1 MIIII
6 IKIATIKKQ
15 FFVINTC
22 ILSFEQNKKLPPDVE
37 TDTGEVSDD
46 EEEPE
51 ETIPISNGDFKLER
65 QNSKH
70 GSLKR
75 QIVKVGGE
83 WIWNTNRKFLSG
95 LTKVN
100 F

>member
-1 MIIII
+1 M
-6 IKIATIKKQ
+6 
-15 FFVINTC
+15 
-22 ILSFEQNKKLPPDVE
+22 E

-51 ETIPISNGDFKLER
+51 ETIPISNGDLKLER

-83 WIWNTNRKFLSG
+83 WIWNAITKVFELSHKVQL
-95 LTKVN
+95 LTKGQSMVQIRYKTK
-100 F
+100 

>member
-1 MIIII
+1 M
-6 IKIATIKKQ
+6 
-15 FFVINTC
+15 
-22 ILSFEQNKKLPPDVE
+22 E

-51 ETIPISNGDFKLER
+51 ETIPISNGDSKLER

-83 WIWNTNRKFLSG
+83 WIWNTNKKFLSG
-95 LTKVN
+95 LTKFN